1 MHITITTAGSRG
13 DVQPYVA
20 LGLGLK
26 EAGHEVRLVTY
37 APFEDFVRG
46 YGLGYHPITG
56 DPGGAVAELLE
67 AGLNPV
73 KSAQTFRR
81 FLGPALEQNLA
92 EYWEAC
98 RDADAVVYSPVGFLG
113 YHIAEKM
120 GIPAIGAA
128 VQPLFSRTNRFPS
141 SLLGGPPGRLLEEW
155 PLGSPY
161 NRLSYLAAEQLFW
174 QTMRPVVSE
183 ARAELGL
190 DPLPFLGPFGDAEG
204 RRLPILYGWSQSV
217 LPQPSEWGDHLCT
230 TGYWF
235 LDQPSWRPPGDL
247 VDFLEAGPPPVS
259 VGFGSMNNVDPE
271 EITARVLEALRRS
284 GQRGILLTGWGGIGN
299 ADLPDEV
306 FKAADV
312 PHDWLFARVRAAVH
326 HGGAG
331 TTAASL
337 RSGLPTVVVPFF
349 LDQTFWGWRVTK
361 LGAGPKP
368 VPRKKLTSERLAAAI
383 LRVTTDADVKQRA
396 RLLGE
401 KIRAENGVAR
411 AVEAFHRNVALYERR
426 GRVSRPT
433 GDGIDRTKERGEGE
447 FHGA

>member
-1 MHITITTAGSRG
+1 MRITITTAGSRG

-26 EAGHEVRLVTY
+26 EAGHEVRLATY
-37 APFEDFVRG
+37 APFEGFVRG
-46 YGLGYHPITG
+46 NGLGYHPVTG

-73 KSAQTFRR
+73 KGARTFRR
-81 FLGPALEQNLA
+81 FLGPALEKNLA

-113 YHIAEKM
+113 HHIAEKM
-120 GIPAIGAA
+120 GIPAVGAA
-128 VQPLFSRTNRFPS
+128 VQPLFSRTHRFPS
-141 SLLGGPPGRLLEEW
+141 SLLGSPPGRLLEGGL
-155 PLGSPY
+155 LGNLY
-161 NRLSYLAAEQLFW
+161 NRLTYPAAEQLFW
-174 QTMRPVVSE
+174 QTMRPVVAE

-190 DPLPFLGPFGDAEG
+190 TPLPFLGPFADPN
-204 RRLPILYGWSQSV
+204 RIRLPVLYGWSPSV
-217 LPQPSEWGDHLCT
+217 LSRPPEWGAWLCT

-235 LDQPSWRPPGDL
+235 LDHRTGWQPPTKL
-247 VDFLEAGPPPVS
+247 VDFLDAGPPPVS

-306 FKAADV
+306 FKADEV
-312 PHDWLFARVRAAVH
+312 PHGWLFDRVRAAVH

-337 RSGLPTVVVPFF
+337 RAGLPTVVVPFF
-349 LDQTFWGWRVTK
+349 LDQVFWGWRVAK
-361 LGAGPKP
+361 LGAGPEP
-368 VPRKKLTSERLAAAI
+368 VPRKKLTSDRLAAAI
-383 LRVTTDADVKQRA
+383 RRAATDADMEKRA
-396 RLLGE
+396 RMLGE
-401 KIRAENGVAR
+401 KIRAEDGVAR
-411 AVEAFHRNVALYERR
+411 AVEAFHGHVR
-426 GRVSRPT
+426 G
-433 GDGIDRTKERGEGE
+433 
-447 FHGA
+447 